1 MLACDWNGHSYSA
14 STIRAA
20 LAKAG
25 SISPAATCT
34 SRLTT
39 DAWRMWS

>member
-25 SISPAATCT
+25 SISPVATGT
-34 SRLTT
+34 SRLMAG
-39 DAWRMWS
+39 AWRMWS